1 MSQRPLSLRCR
12 RDTLTLDAVS
22 DRIVASARGLSS
34 MVYDSKT
41 QEENLSL
48 VEKINSVFLGT
59 RDFKVLAERA
69 VNLMTDQLKHEGIV
83 SATIYRVHPEQKAV
97 YAYALSSKSFEAI
110 NKLLPDKLTE
120 LHVSLDEVSN
130 LLVKAILTREEQ
142 EGDHLYDFAKPALN
156 ETVSAAIQ
164 RMAGVRHGIVYPL
177 RLKQGKVAGA
187 ILFGIEGKVIES
199 RQRVILE
206 AFRSQLELAFEN
218 VIEFERV
225 VERYKRSIAKTFEKT
240 HEENIPTVRFTLRIT
255 PKQNRVLDQMAK
267 EKSTDKASFIRT
279 LIDNATDH

>member
-1 MSQRPLSLRCR
+1 M
-12 RDTLTLDAVS
+12 
-22 DRIVASARGLSS
+22 SS

-83 SATIYRVHPEQKAV
+83 SATIYRVHPEEKAV
-97 YAYALSSKSFEAI
+97 YAYAFSSRTFDAV
-110 NKLLPDKLTE
+110 NKLLPKKLTE
-120 LHVSLDEVSN
+120 LHVSIDESSN
-130 LLVKAILTREEQ
+130 LLVKSILRREEQ
-142 EGDHLYDFAKPALN
+142 EGDSLYDFAKPALN
-156 ETVSAAIQ
+156 ETVAGTIQ
-164 RMAGVRHGIVYPL
+164 RMVGARHGIVYPL

-187 ILFGIEGKVIES
+187 ILFGVEGKVIED

-218 VIEFERV
+218 VLEFERV
-225 VERYKRSIAKTFEKT
+225 VERYKRSVAKTFEKT
-240 HEENIPTVRFTLRIT
+240 HEEDIPTVRFTLRIT
-255 PKQNRVLDQMAK
+255 PKQNSVLDKMAK
-267 EKSTDKASFIRT
+267 EKSVDKASFIRS
-279 LIDNATDH
+279 LIDKAAEG